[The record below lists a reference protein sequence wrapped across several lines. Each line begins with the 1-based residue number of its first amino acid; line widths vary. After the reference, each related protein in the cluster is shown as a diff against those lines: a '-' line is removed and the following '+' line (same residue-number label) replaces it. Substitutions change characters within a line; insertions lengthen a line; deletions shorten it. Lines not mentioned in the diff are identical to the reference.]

1 MFLNPFPVFFWMIRH
16 SHKTWKWF
24 PLSIPQSLNM
34 HHQCPDVAFQWVE
47 QMCLV
52 LIHSSAAERRFTAIS
67 SSALWEKSL
76 MSVKY
81 CLKWCRNCIK
91 WLMQLVFMDLIILSC
106 CFQISSNE
114 AQTLNLTPWIKWP
127 NFISLKCIFV
137 WLNYLSMSDLP
148 LKSEV
153 FTLWQ
158 RYTHAFIFYEKGAG
172 GEAGEERAARPDIPS
187 ARPPS
192 ECSVPSFIFWRDGI
206 GQCVRESGRGTP
218 SSSAECHPVPAWILT
233 ISPNSWYSAQIMS
246 FSKQVEVPVT
256 AAGSPPEETSSHST
270 LGFRCFWL
278 KLIFGEFSW
287 RVIPFWFGLYVPS
300 AISRPLLLES
310 HGFMLSFTVWLFSS
324 GLCSFIVIFTRLWGC
339 FRPWFQDTENVGY
352 SIWIAAALVVLT
364 GCSTVW
370 GPTPESFCSL
380 RSRIVR
386 FDLTPRGLSVEALI
400 FFPPFTCF

>member
-1 MFLNPFPVFFWMIRH
+1 MHLCLIELLVDERSPAEIRGFHLVTTLH
-16 SHKTWKWF
+16 S
-24 PLSIPQSLNM
+24 
-34 HHQCPDVAFQWVE
+34 
-47 QMCLV
+47 CLH
-52 LIHSSAAERRFTAIS
+52 LLWERGWRGSRWGTSSAARYPLRP
-67 SSALWEKSL
+67 
-76 MSVKY
+76 
-81 CLKWCRNCIK
+81 
-91 WLMQLVFMDLIILSC
+91 
-106 CFQISSNE
+106 
-114 AQTLNLTPWIKWP
+114 TP
-127 NFISLKCIFV
+127 V
-137 WLNYLSMSDLP
+137 W
-148 LKSEV
+148 V
-153 FTLWQ
+153 Q
-158 RYTHAFIFYEKGAG
+158 RYIIHFLERWNQTVCQGERERNAVVISRVSSCSSLDPHDITKFLIF
-172 GEAGEERAARPDIPS
+172 S
-187 ARPPS
+187 TNH
-192 ECSVPSFIFWRDGI
+192 V
-206 GQCVRESGRGTP
+206 
-218 SSSAECHPVPAWILT
+218 ILQT
-233 ISPNSWYSAQIMS
+233 GH
-246 FSKQVEVPVT
+246 VPVT
-256 AAGSPPEETSSHST
+256 AAGSPPEETSSHLT

-400 FFPPFTCF
+400 FFPPFTCFKKLFLSVSLLHSSSC